1 MRSPSVIISVLA
13 HAAVIGAA
21 IIAPLTASDVLPAIQ
36 SPIAPYVRAFRPAD
50 IPLPAPAVQR
60 APIPRV
66 GAPTTAPFGITPEK
80 PQPPVSDNPTVPFG
94 TEGLTT
100 TGWPADFG
108 GGATLAPMLPPAPPP
123 PPAPNPSKPVPVGGR
138 IKAPARVAGIAP
150 VYPPIAISARV
161 EGDVM
166 LEAIIGVDG
175 LVQDL
180 RVVQSVPLLDEAALA
195 AVRGWRYTPTLLN
208 GVPVPVVMTVTVS
221 FRLSK

>member
-1 MRSPSVIISVLA
+1 M
-13 HAAVIGAA
+13 
-21 IIAPLTASDVLPAIQ
+21 
-36 SPIAPYVRAFRPAD
+36 
-50 IPLPAPAVQR
+50 
-60 APIPRV
+60 PRG

-80 PQPPVSDNPTVPFG
+80 PQPPVSDGPAVPFETG
-94 TEGLTT
+94 GLPT
-100 TGWPADFG
+100 TGWPVDFG
-108 GGATLAPMLPPAPPP
+108 PGETLAPMLPPAPPP
-123 PPAPNPSKPVPVGGR
+123 PPAPSPSKPVRVGGR
-138 IKAPARVAGIAP
+138 IKTPARVAGIAP

-180 RVVQSVPLLDEAALA
+180 RVVHSVPLLDEAALA
-195 AVRGWRYTPTLLN
+195 SVRGWRYTPTLLN